1 MPAAFARTGGVDQA
15 VRTQAPGAS
24 RTVRVVAVTQ
34 SDPFFTA
41 RFFEAFIREAAN
53 HSVYLVE
60 IVTLPNFR
68 ESRLALFRR
77 MLRFYGP
84 MDLARLVGRYLGA
97 AIADRMGGARS
108 LEAIAA
114 RHGVPIRPLPTINDD
129 TYLASLSARGVD
141 VLLSVAAPEIFRE
154 SARTALPLVLNVHNG
169 KLPEYRGMM
178 PTFWALLNG
187 EREVTVTVHEVAERL
202 DTGGIFAEFGVP
214 IDGTDSAFD
223 ISARAKL
230 VAGQQVARLL
240 GRVGTASWPERRY
253 PDPATQRYYRFP
265 TRDAVRQLRGRGR
278 RLL

>member
-1 MPAAFARTGGVDQA
+1 MGNAFLH
-15 VRTQAPGAS
+15 APGEAG
-24 RTVRVVAVTQ
+24 RVGAPPDAATTVRVVAVTQ

-41 RFFEAFIREAAN
+41 RFFEAFIREAPN
-53 HSVYLVE
+53 HAVHLVE

-97 AIADRMGGARS
+97 AIADRMGSARS

-114 RHGVPIRPLPTINDD
+114 RHAIPIRPLPTINDD
-129 TYLASLSARGVD
+129 TYLETLSARGVD

-154 SARTALPLVLNVHNG
+154 SARAAAPLVLNVHNG
-169 KLPEYRGMM
+169 RLPEYRGMM

-187 EREVTVTVHEVAERL
+187 EREVTVTVHDVAERL
-202 DTGGIFAEFGVP
+202 DTGGVFAEFAVP
-214 IDGTDSAFD
+214 IEDTDSAFD
-223 ISARAKL
+223 LSARAKV
-230 VAGQQVARLL
+230 VAGREVARLL
-240 GRVGTASWPERRY
+240 GRVGTASWPAVRF
-253 PDPATQRYYRFP
+253 PHPATQRYYRFP
-265 TRDAVRQLRGRGR
+265 GREAVRQLRDRGG